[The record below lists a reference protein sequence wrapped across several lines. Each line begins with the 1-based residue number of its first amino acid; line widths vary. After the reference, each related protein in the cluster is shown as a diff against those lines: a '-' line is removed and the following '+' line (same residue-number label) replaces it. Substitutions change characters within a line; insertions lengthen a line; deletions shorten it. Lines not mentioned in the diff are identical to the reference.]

1 MHFTNGFC
9 MDSLHLATAMLS
21 VPSQFLQ
28 SWTVCCDCPSIK
40 KKKLVGQ
47 RVVGMLAKHPL
58 RHVSDEAFRIRQGGK
73 GVGKRPRRTAGGPTC
88 LADGQGQVVMRKVP
102 VQRNASACWAVK
114 KLTPYTFLSNIFVAA
129 FHPLDQPTS
138 NLISTAKCI
147 QMLYTILSWVFSG
160 LTDAPVFFECFS
172 WSTPKIEVQAA
183 QCRDLV
189 VQKVHL
195 RTSQVGHG
203 NPFGAR
209 AKKWIDVDG
218 EVVQQRQDILVPQ
231 LLLAAA
237 PGDISVLQ
245 TRKEKCS
252 I

>member
-40 KKKLVGQ
+40 KKKRYFLVGQ

-114 KLTPYTFLSNIFVAA
+114 KLTPYTFLSNICVAA

-160 LTDAPVFFECFS
+160 LTDAPVFFLSASLGLHQRLKSKLRNAEI
-172 WSTPKIEVQAA
+172 WSFK
-183 QCRDLV
+183 
-189 VQKVHL
+189 KVHL
-195 RTSQVGHG
+195 RTSQV
-203 NPFGAR
+203 
-209 AKKWIDVDG
+209 VDMATP
-218 EVVQQRQDILVPQ
+218 LVPE
-231 LLLAAA
+231 LRN
-237 PGDISVLQ
+237 G
-245 TRKEKCS
+245 
-252 I
+252 